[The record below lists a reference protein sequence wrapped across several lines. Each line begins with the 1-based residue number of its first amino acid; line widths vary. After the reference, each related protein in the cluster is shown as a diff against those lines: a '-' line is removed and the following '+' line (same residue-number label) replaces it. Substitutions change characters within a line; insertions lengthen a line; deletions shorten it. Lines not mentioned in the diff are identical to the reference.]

1 MTSISLPRRRLSVP
15 RLTPLA
21 RREALWGYAFI
32 SPWIIGFLAFVLV
45 PMIVT
50 LLFTF
55 TNVNLLQD
63 EPLRLVGLDNWQR
76 LLSDSGMWHSLGV
89 TLKFAAIQLP
99 VTIIVP
105 FLVALLLNSP
115 QLRATSAF
123 RVLFFMPYVVPFVA
137 GVFIW
142 QAMLNSETGWIDA
155 ALEAIGFKNP
165 PNWLTDTTWIYPGL
179 VIMGIWGI
187 GGGVIV
193 NLAGLKS
200 IPSELYD
207 AARVDG
213 AGWWGQLRNVTIPLM
228 SPVIFYSLIL
238 SIVEIM
244 QYFLVPLVL
253 KNGNGEP
260 GGATLFYNLYLYKT
274 FYTFQ
279 NMSYGS
285 TLAWLLFVITVVV
298 TAFVFWISRRFVYY
312 AGER

>member
-1 MTSISLPRRRLSVP
+1 MAAIAAPRRRFRALRLS
-15 RLTPLA
+15 PLA
-21 RREALWGYAFI
+21 RREALWGYLFL
-32 SPWIIGFLAFVLV
+32 SPWIIGFLAFVFV

-50 LLFTF
+50 FIFTF
-55 TNVNLLQD
+55 TNVNLLQA
-63 EPLRLVGLDNWQR
+63 EPLRFVGLDNWQR
-76 LLSDSGMWHSLGV
+76 LLSDSGTWHSLGV
-89 TLKFAAIQLP
+89 TLKFAALQLP
-99 VTIIVP
+99 VMIVVP
-105 FLVALLLNSP
+105 FAVALLLNSP
-115 QLRATSAF
+115 HLRATSLF

-142 QAMLNSETGWIDA
+142 QSMLNSETGWLNG
-155 ALEAIGFKNP
+155 ALERIGVEG
-165 PNWLTDTTWIYPGL
+165 PNWLNDTGWIYPGL
-179 VIMGIWGI
+179 VLLGIWGI

-193 NLAGLKS
+193 NLAGLRA

-213 AGWWGQLRNVTIPLM
+213 AGWWAQLRNVTIPLM

-238 SIVEIM
+238 SIVEVL

-285 TLAWLLFVITVVV
+285 TLAWLLFGITVLV
-298 TAFVFWISRRFVYY
+298 TFFVFRLSRRFVYY